1 MRHPFSITAG
11 IAAVCGLL
19 AVILYIES
27 ATTPGEQ
34 SVRSH
39 GCLLCHPGLFDSPLP
54 GVAEQHAPGTPLRPG
69 LTQAI
74 RDAHAF
80 VSAEE
85 AARIAEY
92 AHPRQQLA
100 LARTRQGDAARA
112 LYLAKCAACHGS
124 RGEGQDDRYP
134 PLQGS
139 EWLTAEP
146 SRLQEILHQG
156 LQGPITVR
164 GKEWNATMLP
174 PGVAP
179 GEETEALIHH
189 LRQEFAET
197 TQGGLLSPL

>member
-1 MRHPFSITAG
+1 MRHTFSITAG
-11 IAAVCGLL
+11 VAVVCGLL

-27 ATTPGEQ
+27 ASSPGEQ

-39 GCLLCHPGLFDSPLP
+39 ACLLCHPGLFDRPLP
-54 GVAEQHAPGTPLRPG
+54 GVAEQYTPGTPLRPG

-74 RDAHAF
+74 RNAHAF

-85 AARIAEY
+85 AARITEY
-92 AHPRQQLA
+92 ALPRQQLA
-100 LARTRQGDAARA
+100 LALARRGDEAQA

-134 PLQGS
+134 PLRDS

-146 SRLQEILHQG
+146 SRLPEILHQG

-179 GEETEALIHH
+179 GEETHSLIRY
-189 LRQEFAET
+189 LRREFSCKQHSE
-197 TQGGLLSPL
+197 L